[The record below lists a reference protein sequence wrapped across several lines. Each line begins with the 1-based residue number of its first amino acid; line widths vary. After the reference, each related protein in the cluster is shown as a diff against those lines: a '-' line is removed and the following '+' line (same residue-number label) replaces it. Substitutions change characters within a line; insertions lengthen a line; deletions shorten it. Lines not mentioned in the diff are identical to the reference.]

1 MRQVPVP
8 LIPWFF
14 VLRNAKLTDKML
26 FMAVIFESRNAMA
39 KLSATIITFNEE
51 KKIDRCLQSLKE
63 VADEIVVVDSLSTDR
78 TKEICLSYKVVFIE
92 NPFPGYIEQKNFA
105 LSKATY
111 PNVLSIDA
119 DEYLG
124 DELAKSILQEKEKG
138 FPSDGYTMNR
148 YNFYCGK
155 WVRHG
160 TYYPDRKLRLLNIQ
174 KGKWGGQ
181 NPHDRII
188 MQEGVTIKQLKG
200 DLLHHTYQS
209 IEEHNKQTDRFST
222 IAAKALFDKGKQPS
236 YIKLLLNPAWAFV
249 KGYIIKLGFMD
260 GFAGY
265 MIARFTAIQSFLK
278 YAKLIRLHHEAK
290 QSNERKI

>member
-1 MRQVPVP
+1 
-8 LIPWFF
+8 
-14 VLRNAKLTDKML
+14 ML
-26 FMAVIFESRNAMA
+26 FMAVIFESRITMA

-63 VADEIVVVDSLSTDR
+63 VADEIIVVDSLSTDK
-78 TKEICLSYKVVFIE
+78 TKEICLSRKVIFIE

-105 LSKATY
+105 LSKATNTY
-111 PNVLSIDA
+111 VLSLDA
-119 DEYLG
+119 DEYLSE
-124 DELAKSILQEKEKG
+124 ELAKSILKEKEKE
-138 FPSDGYTMNR
+138 FPSDGYTVNR
-148 YNFYCGK
+148 FNFYCGK

-160 TYYPDRKLRLLNIQ
+160 TYYPDRKLRLLNVQ

-188 MQEGVTIKQLKG
+188 MPEGASIKQLKG
-200 DLLHHTYQS
+200 DLLHYTYQS

-222 IAAKALFDKGKQPS
+222 IAAKALFDKGKSPS
-236 YIKLLLNPAWAFV
+236 YTKMLLHPAWAFI
-249 KGYIIKLGFMD
+249 KGYFIKLGFLD

-290 QSNERKI
+290 QSGRKI

>member
-1 MRQVPVP
+1 
-8 LIPWFF
+8 
-14 VLRNAKLTDKML
+14 ML
-26 FMAVIFESRNAMA
+26 FMAFIFEFRKTMA

-51 KKIDRCLQSLKE
+51 KKIGRCLQSLKG
-63 VADEIVVVDSLSTDR
+63 VVDEIVVVDSLSTDK
-78 TKEICLSYKVVFIE
+78 TKEICNSFQVVFIE

-105 LSKATY
+105 LSKATH
-111 PNVLSIDA
+111 NHVLSLDA
-119 DEYLG
+119 DEYLSE
-124 DELAKSILQEKEKG
+124 ELANSILKEKEKN

-160 TYYPDRKLRLLNIQ
+160 TYYPDRKLRLLNTQ

-181 NPHDRII
+181 NPHDKII
-188 MQEGVTIKQLKG
+188 MQEGASLQQLKG
-200 DLLHHTYQS
+200 DLCHYTYQS

-222 IAAKALFDKGKQPS
+222 IAAKALFDKGKSGS
-236 YIKLLLNPAWAFV
+236 YIKLLVNPAWAFL
-249 KGYIIKLGFMD
+249 KGYIIKLGFLD

-278 YAKLIRLHHEAK
+278 NSKMIPLHNESK
-290 QSNERKI
+290 QSHK